1 MKILDFI
8 LYNSVKSVGKILFRF
23 LYEVEI
29 VNEQAIPPKGG
40 ILLAGNHSSWLDTLF
55 LNYAIKR
62 PLYFVTGDFIFRAP
76 ILGKLVKHMGA
87 IPMKKANDEDSLG
100 LDTAIQKLKEGNVLC
115 IFPEGKLSVTGEL
128 GRFRNGVSIIQK
140 ETGAKVVPFYLHGAI
155 DTWSHKQKKI
165 KFFKKIIVEFGDP
178 ILPTKEKDSEIAKE
192 IQEQVFLLQKQ

>member
-8 LYNSVKSVGKILFRF
+8 LYNSVKSVGKIIFRF
-23 LYEVEI
+23 LYKIEI
-29 VNEQAIPPKGG
+29 VNEQAIPTKGG

-76 ILGKLVKHMGA
+76 VLGKLVKHMGA
-87 IPMKKANDEDSLG
+87 IPMTKSEDGDSLG
-100 LDTAIQKLKEGNVLC
+100 LETAIQRLKEGNVLC
-115 IFPEGKLSVTGEL
+115 IFPEGKLSVDGKL

-140 ETGAKVVPFYLHGAI
+140 ETGAKILPFYLHGAI

-165 KFFKKIIVEFGDP
+165 QFFKKIKIEFGEP

-192 IQEQVFLLQKQ
+192 IQEKVKELINN